1 MMTDNSIQIINS
13 MELFLVSVPAEVIL
27 TIAKYVETVDIG
39 HWSQTCQ
46 YFRELLN
53 DPSLWRFFYQ
63 RNFSDHCNS
72 RDPHHQYLTA
82 TATLRHL
89 SYPEAVMK
97 ACACGYERKVEAYL
111 RLTGPNHQYVGNPY
125 RLSRKTLIQACGQ
138 AARHG
143 HWPILQQFFEF
154 EPRLEQDDMERWEQ
168 SILGEAAEG
177 GHRDLV
183 ETLIARGYG
192 NINRV
197 LCHAAT
203 GGHRELVET
212 ALARGAT
219 DIHFAMFEA
228 AEHGHRQLVDRFLEL
243 GLHRD
248 LFEGSPEFGR
258 LLSMDTAML
267 HAARGGHLD
276 LVKTFEGL
284 ARTSQITWI
293 SVLSEAVR
301 HGHDAIID
309 YILAKGVVNWFDSSM
324 AKAAWAGRLDLVE
337 RFRKLGA
344 KNYDEALAY
353 AARGNQIPVM
363 DHLINLGARSKGE
376 AIIRAIQYGNTN
388 AVLHLISHGYSN
400 LEYIVDVVGRS
411 CQWSI
416 LEEIIKRR
424 PKYRKRILELDL
436 TGVLHFAAVWG
447 HDTIIE
453 RLLHLSHQGQINIPR
468 HKLIEA
474 RQCALQWDSNA
485 GTDQMNLQHH
495 GYWDIVEMID
505 NYLKSH

>member
-1 MMTDNSIQIINS
+1 
-13 MELFLVSVPAEVIL
+13 MELVTLPPEVIL
-27 TIAKYVETVDIG
+27 TIARYLGTVDIG
-39 HWSQTCQ
+39 QWSQTCHR
-46 YFRELLN
+46 FRELLT
-53 DPSLWRFFYQ
+53 DPSLWRFVYHHD
-63 RNFSDHCNS
+63 FSEHCNS
-72 RDPHHQYLTA
+72 RDPRHHYLTA
-82 TATLRHL
+82 TQTLRNL
-89 SYPEAVMK
+89 PYSEAVMK
-97 ACACGYERKVEAYL
+97 ACGYERKVDAYL
-111 RLTGPNHQYVGNPY
+111 RLTGLNRQYVGNLY
-125 RLSRKTLIQACGQ
+125 RLSRTTLIKACGQ

-143 HWPILQQFFEF
+143 HWPIIQRLFEF

-192 NINRV
+192 SINRV

-203 GGHRELVET
+203 GGHRDLVET
-212 ALARGAT
+212 SLARGAT
-219 DIHFAMFEA
+219 DIHLALFEA

-248 LFEGSPEFGR
+248 LFEGSPEFGK
-258 LLSMDTAML
+258 LLSMNTAML
-267 HAARGGHLD
+267 HATRGGHFD
-276 LVKTFEGL
+276 LVKKFEGL
-284 ARTSQITWI
+284 AGTSRIDWI
-293 SVLSEAVR
+293 DILSEAAR

-309 YILAKGVVNWFDSSM
+309 YILAKGVVNWFDSAM

-337 RFRKLGA
+337 RFRQLGA
-344 KNYDEALAY
+344 KNYDEALAC
-353 AARGNQIPVM
+353 AAGGNQIPVM
-363 DHLINLGARSKGE
+363 DHLIKLGARSKGV
-376 AIIRAIQYGNTN
+376 AIIKAIQYGNTN
-388 AVLHLISHGYSN
+388 VVLHLISQGYSN
-400 LEYIVDVVGRS
+400 FEYIVDVVGRS

-424 PKYRKRILELDL
+424 PKYRKRILQLDL
-436 TGVLHFAAVWG
+436 TGVFHFAAVWG
-447 HDTIIE
+447 DDTIIE

-474 RQCALQWDSNA
+474 RKLALQCDSNE
-485 GTDQMNLQHH
+485 GTDQMNPQRH